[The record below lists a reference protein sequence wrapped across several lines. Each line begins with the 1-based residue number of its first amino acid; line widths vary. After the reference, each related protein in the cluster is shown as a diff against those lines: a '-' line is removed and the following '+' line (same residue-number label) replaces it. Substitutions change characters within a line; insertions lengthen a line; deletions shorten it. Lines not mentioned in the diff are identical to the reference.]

1 MRTEYFIAKRL
12 LKAKGDSKK
21 ISKPIVNIS
30 LLSIVLGVA
39 VMIITVSAVVGF
51 QNEVKE
57 KVIGFGSHIQIMN
70 AGEYSPYEST
80 PMLKD
85 QAFYSEITKIK
96 GVKHIQ
102 SFAYK
107 PAILQSEK
115 DTVKYKFNGVDT
127 FEVKQEISGVIVK
140 GIGED
145 YDWSFF
151 KSKMISGTVPSY
163 IGESISYEII
173 ISESIAKQ
181 MHYELGDTIDSYFI
195 QERPKKRNLVIKGIY
210 KTGLEEFDRELILGD
225 LKLIQRMNNWGINA
239 SYVIED
245 TVDTDYLKFRID
257 AIGGT
262 GRYLYD
268 FGHGY
273 QYKGYGYINPNR
285 DTTVQITVTDYARI
299 NGIDSLLS
307 VPDTIWLELKVT
319 GDGFMSCTPKE
330 EQGLVPERE
339 YLDEDGFHYKIP
351 LKHKEVEVKTY
362 NSGKS
367 AHEYVGGFEVILDS
381 WDDLDNVDQIA
392 DEHIVLPSLIT
403 GQPLRVETIK
413 KIHQDIFDW
422 LNFLDVL
429 AYIIIILMILVAVI
443 NMGSTLLVLILEKTN
458 MIGIMKSFGTNN
470 SSLRKV
476 FIFHAAFIV
485 LKGMFWGNLLG
496 IAVVLIQSYF
506 KIIPLDPEVYFM
518 DHVAM
523 EFNIWHLLLLNVTT
537 LVICVVA
544 LMLPV
549 LFISNVKPV
558 KAIKFN

>member
-1 MRTEYFIAKRL
+1 M
-12 LKAKGDSKK
+12 KAKGDSKK

-39 VMIITVSAVVGF
+39 VMIVTVSAVVGF
-51 QNEVKE
+51 QNEVKD

-80 PMLKD
+80 PMLKN
-85 QAFYSEITKIK
+85 QEFYHTITQID
-96 GVKHIQ
+96 GVRHIQ
-102 SFAYK
+102 YFAYK
-107 PAILQSEK
+107 PAILQSDK
-115 DTVKYKFNGVDT
+115 DTVTYTYNGKDT
-127 FEVKQEISGVIVK
+127 FEIKQEISGVIVK

-151 KSKMISGTVPSY
+151 KSKLIKGDLPDYSQN
-163 IGESISYEII
+163 EISYDIVV
-173 ISESIAKQ
+173 SATIASQ
-181 MHYELGDTIDSYFI
+181 MHYQVGDTIDSYFI
-195 QERPKKRNLVIKGIY
+195 QERPKKRNLIIRGIY

-239 SYVIED
+239 TYVIED

-262 GRYLYD
+262 GRYKYD
-268 FGHGY
+268 FGFGF
-273 QYKGYGYINPNR
+273 QNKGYGYINPNK
-285 DTTVQITVTDYARI
+285 DTSVQIIVTDYARI

-307 VPDTIWLELKVT
+307 VPDTIWLALKVT
-319 GDGFMSCTPKE
+319 GDGFMSCKPKE
-330 EQGLVPERE
+330 EHGLVPVRE
-339 YLDEDGFHYKIP
+339 YLDEDGFHFKIP
-351 LKHKEVEVKTY
+351 LKHKMVEVKTF

-367 AHEYVGGFEVILDS
+367 AHEYVGGFEVLLDN
-381 WDDLDNVDQIA
+381 WEDLDKVDEIA
-392 DEHIVLPSLIT
+392 DEYIVLPSLVS

-429 AYIIIILMILVAVI
+429 AYIIIILMILVAII

-458 MIGIMKSFGTNN
+458 MIGIMKSYGTSN

-476 FIFHAAFIV
+476 FIFHASFIV

-496 IAVVLIQSYF
+496 IAVVLIQYYF
-506 KIIPLDPEVYFM
+506 QIIPLDPEVYFM

-523 EFNIWHLLLLNVTT
+523 EFNVWHILLLNAVT
-537 LVICVVA
+537 LLICIIA